1 MAVGI
6 QLDSD
11 KVLAKLKGMS
21 LKGKKTMTVSVVY
34 TAPYARIQHEDM
46 TFNHP
51 NGGQAK
57 YLEQPARQLQ
67 AEMASIV
74 RRSVEAKNGLE
85 EGLERAGNLLL
96 DVSRDLVPVD
106 SGDLRDSGKVE
117 IVEGLI

>member
-1 MAVGI
+1 MAIGI

-34 TAPYARIQHEDM
+34 TAPYARIQHEDL

-57 YLEQPARQLQ
+57 YLEEPARRLQ
-67 AEMASIV
+67 SEMAAIV

-85 EGLERAGNLLL
+85 EGLQRAGELLL
-96 DVSRDLVPVD
+96 RESQPLVPVL
-106 SGDLRDSGKVE
+106 SGELRDSGEVV
-117 IVEGLI
+117 IVEGIV